1 MPGFSPLEGALAAAA
16 GWLLIAVL
24 SLFPQ
29 GNAAFARRLA
39 FPLGA
44 LAGLALAGFGLEAVW
59 LPSAQFTL
67 PLGLPELPFH
77 LRIDPLASFFLMLL
91 GAVAAG
97 ISVYAAGYFRDEAPG
112 RLALIGLQYHLFLA
126 SMAFVILAD
135 DAYLFMV
142 AWETMALSSYF
153 LVTTDHRE
161 RAIRSAGFLYLL
173 IAHIGAIAILLCF
186 GVMHGG
192 KGDYTF
198 DALRAAELTPLWA
211 TVAFLLAFFGFG
223 AKAGM
228 IPLHAWLPEA
238 HPAAPSPVSALMSG
252 IMLKTAIYGMVR
264 VIYDLIGGVRWEWGM
279 LVLVIGAATTL
290 FGVLY
295 ALMQHDLKRLLAY
308 HSVEN
313 IGIILLGLGLS
324 MVFLGFGHPAAGI
337 LGLIAALYHTLNHA
351 VFKGLLFL
359 GAGSILHSAKLRN
372 LNDMGGL
379 IRPMPKTAFYFLIG
393 ALAISALPPLNGFVS
408 EWLTFQTA
416 LQAPL
421 LQNGVVRS
429 LVPLF
434 AAILALAGALTA
446 MCFVKVYGVA
456 FLGQPRKIGDGARSH
471 SAGGDR
477 EKRSGSVPDFEIH
490 DAGNMERFGMA
501 WLAAGCFVLGLF
513 PTSFLLMLNR
523 VGVSLT
529 GQGLSAQALESSWL
543 WLVPTAPGQA
553 SYSPVIFLLVIVGVT
568 LLAFALVRRFYHG
581 RVRFADPWDCG
592 FPAQTAR
599 MQDTA
604 DAFGQ
609 PIRHVFGPIYLMERH
624 LPSPDDPAPRY
635 RLRIEDRHWHLLYL
649 PVARLAAF
657 LSSRIGMLQ
666 QGKISIYLL
675 YSFLT
680 LIALLVFVR

>member
-1 MPGFSPLEGALAAAA
+1 MEAIPSSLVGALLVAVSWLAIAAA
-16 GWLLIAVL
+16 
-24 SLFPQ
+24 SLVPA

-44 LAGLALAGFGLEAVW
+44 LAGVALAAFGLQAVW
-59 LPSAQFTL
+59 VPAQRLTL
-67 PLGLPELPFH
+67 PLGLPDLPFH
-77 LRIDPLASFFLMLL
+77 LRADPLAGFFLMLL
-91 GAVAAG
+91 GSVAAG
-97 ISVYAAGYFRDEAPG
+97 ISVYAAGYFREESSR
-112 RLALIGLQYHLFLA
+112 RLALIGCQYHVFLA
-126 SMAFVILAD
+126 SMAFVLLAD

-153 LVTTDHRE
+153 LVITDHRQP
-161 RAIRSAGFLYLL
+161 AIRSAGFLYLL
-173 IAHIGAIAILLCF
+173 IAHLGAIAILLCF
-186 GVMHGG
+186 GVLHGG
-192 KGDYTF
+192 RGDYSF
-198 DALRAAELTPLWA
+198 DALRAAQLQPVWA

-228 IPLHAWLPEA
+228 LPLHAWLPEA

-264 VIYDLIGGVRWEWGM
+264 VIFDLIGNVRWEWG
-279 LVLVIGAATTL
+279 LVVLAVGAGTTL

-313 IGIILLGLGLS
+313 IGIILLGLGMA
-324 MVFLGFGHPAAGI
+324 MVFIGFGHPAAGT

-359 GAGSILHSAKLRN
+359 GAGSILHSTGLRN

-379 IRPMPKTAFYFLIG
+379 IHRMPKTAFYFLIG

-416 LQAPL
+416 LQATI
-421 LQNGVVRS
+421 LQNGIVRS

-434 AAILALAGALTA
+434 AATLALAGALTA
-446 MCFVKVYGVA
+446 MCFVKVYGIA
-456 FLGQPRKIGDGARSH
+456 FLGQAREPAQSSPLPH
-471 SAGGDR
+471 AG
-477 EKRSGSVPDFEIH
+477 
-490 DAGNMERFGMA
+490 DAGEMERYGMA

-513 PTSFLLMLNR
+513 PTSFLLILNR
-523 VGVSLT
+523 VSVSL
-529 GQGLSAQALESSWL
+529 GGHGLSEQALSGSGWL
-543 WLVPTAPGQA
+543 WLVPTAAEQA
-553 SYSPVIFLLVIVGVT
+553 SYSPLIFLVMIVAVT
-568 LLAFALVRRFYHG
+568 LLAFLLVRRFYHG
-581 RVRFADPWDCG
+581 RARIADPWDCG
-592 FPAQTAR
+592 YPEQTAR

-609 PIRHVFGPIYLMERH
+609 PIRHVFGPLYRMDRR
-624 LPSPDDPAPRY
+624 LPGPDDANPRY
-635 RLRIEDRHWHLLYL
+635 FLSIEDRHWYWLYL
-649 PVARLAAF
+649 PVARAAEF
-657 LSSRIGMLQ
+657 VSSKIALLQ
-666 QGKISIYLL
+666 QGRISVYLL
-675 YSFLT
+675 YSFIT

>member
-1 MPGFSPLEGALAAAA
+1 VSSLYAAVSPLGGSLLVAAAWLAIAALGLVPA
-16 GWLLIAVL
+16 GK
-24 SLFPQ
+24 
-29 GNAAFARRLA
+29 AAFARRIA

-44 LAGLALAGFGLEAVW
+44 LAGLALAAFGLRAVW
-59 LPSAQFTL
+59 LPAQAITL
-67 PLGLPELPFH
+67 PLGLPDLPFH
-77 LRIDPLASFFLMLL
+77 LRIDPLAGFFLMLL
-91 GAVAAG
+91 GSVSTG
-97 ISVYAAGYFRDEAPG
+97 ISVYAAGYFREEPRG
-112 RLALIGLQYHLFLA
+112 RLALICLQYHVFLA
-126 SMAFVILAD
+126 SMAFVLLAD

-153 LVTTDHRE
+153 LVITDHKVP
-161 RAIRSAGFLYLL
+161 AIRSAGFLYLL

-186 GVMHGG
+186 GVLHGG
-192 KGDYTF
+192 RGDYTF
-198 DALRAAELTPLWA
+198 AALRAAELSPTWA

-252 IMLKTAIYGMVR
+252 IMLKTAIYGMAR
-264 VIYDLIGGVRWEWGM
+264 VIFDLIGNVRWEWGM
-279 LVLVIGAATTL
+279 VVLTIGAGTTL

-313 IGIILLGLGLS
+313 IGIILLGLGMS
-324 MVFLGFGHPAAGI
+324 MVFIGFGHPAAGA
-337 LGLIAALYHTLNHA
+337 LGLVAALYHTLNHA

-359 GAGSILHSAKLRN
+359 GAGSILHSTGLRN

-379 IRPMPKTAFYFLIG
+379 IRSMPKTALYFLIG

-416 LQAPL
+416 LQATI

-429 LVPLF
+429 LLPLF
-434 AAILALAGALTA
+434 AATLALAGALTA
-446 MCFVKVYGVA
+446 MCFVKVFGIA
-456 FLGQPRKIGDGARSH
+456 FLGQPREPVHRTPLPHTGD
-471 SAGGDR
+471 AGG
-477 EKRSGSVPDFEIH
+477 
-490 DAGNMERFGMA
+490 MERYGMA
-501 WLAAGCFVLGLF
+501 WLAAGCLVLGLF
-513 PTSFLLMLNR
+513 PSSFLLMLNR

-529 GQGLSAQALESSWL
+529 GHGLSSGALTGSGWL
-543 WLVPTAPGQA
+543 WLVPTAPERA
-553 SYSPVIFLLVIVGVT
+553 SYSPVIFLAVIVAVT
-568 LLAFALVRRFYHG
+568 LLAFLLVRRFYHG
-581 RVRFADPWDCG
+581 RIRLADPWDCG
-592 FPAQTAR
+592 YPEQTSR

-609 PIRHVFGPIYLMERH
+609 PIRHVFGPLYLMQRD
-624 LPSPDDPAPRY
+624 LPGPGDTAPRY
-635 RLRIEDRHWHLLYL
+635 FLKIEDRHWYWLYL
-649 PVARLAAF
+649 PVARAAEF
-657 LSSRIGMLQ
+657 ISAKIALLQ
-666 QGKISIYLL
+666 QGRISIYLL

>member
-1 MPGFSPLEGALAAAA
+1 MELIDSPGAIVAVAAAWLVIAALA
-16 GWLLIAVL
+16 LLPA
-24 SLFPQ
+24 
-29 GNAAFARRLA
+29 GNAFAARRLA

-44 LAGLALAGFGLEAVW
+44 LVGLALAALGLQAIW
-59 LPSAQFTL
+59 LPAGQLTL
-67 PLGLPELPFH
+67 PLGLPNLPFH
-77 LRIDPLASFFLMLL
+77 LRVDPLAGFFLMLL
-91 GAVAAG
+91 GSVSAG
-97 ISVYAAGYFRDEAPG
+97 ISVYATGYFRDETAG
-112 RLALIGLQYHLFLA
+112 RLALIGLQYHVFLA

-153 LVTTDHRE
+153 LVTTDHKLP
-161 RAIRSAGFLYLL
+161 AVRSAGFLYLL
-173 IAHIGAIAILLCF
+173 IAHLGALAILLCF

-192 KGDYTF
+192 HGDYTF
-198 DALRAAELTPLWA
+198 DALRSAELDPRWA

-228 IPLHAWLPEA
+228 LPLHAWLPEA

-264 VIYDLIGGVRWEWGM
+264 VTYDLIGGVRWEWGM
-279 LVLVIGAATTL
+279 LVLAIGAATTL

-313 IGIILLGLGLS
+313 IGIILLGLGMS
-324 MVFLGFGHPAAGI
+324 MVFIGFGHGAAGI

-359 GAGSILHSAKLRN
+359 GAGSILHATGLRN
-372 LNDMGGL
+372 LNHMGGL
-379 IRPMPKTAFYFLIG
+379 IRKMPGTAFYFLVG

-408 EWLTFQTA
+408 EWLIFQTA
-416 LQAPL
+416 LQAPVL
-421 LQNGVVRS
+421 HNGVVRS
-429 LVPLF
+429 LLPLF
-434 AAILALAGALTA
+434 AATLALAGALTA
-446 MCFVKVYGVA
+446 MCFVKAYGIA
-456 FLGQPRKIGDGARSH
+456 FLGRPRESERPAQPPA
-471 SAGGDR
+471 SAH
-477 EKRSGSVPDFEIH
+477 PH
-490 DAGNMERFGMA
+490 DAGIMERFGMA

-513 PTSFLLMLNR
+513 PTAILQMLNR

-529 GQGLSAQALESSWL
+529 GRGLSSEALESSWL
-543 WLVPTAPGQA
+543 WLVPTAPEQA
-553 SYSPVIFLLVIVGVT
+553 SYSPIIFLIVIVGVT
-568 LLAFALVRRFYHG
+568 LLTFFLVRRFFHG
-581 RVRFADPWDCG
+581 RTRFADPWDCG
-592 FPAQTAR
+592 FPEQTSR

-609 PIRHVFGPIYLMERH
+609 PIRHVFGPVYQIKREMPE
-624 LPSPDDPAPRY
+624 PDDAAPRFS
-635 RLRIEDRHWHLLYL
+635 LTIEDRHWVWLYL
-649 PVARLAAF
+649 PVARLADF
-657 LSSRIGMLQ
+657 LSSKIALLQ
-666 QGKISIYLL
+666 QGRISIYLL

>member
-1 MPGFSPLEGALAAAA
+1 MTSTPLAGSLWTAVSWLAIAALC
-16 GWLLIAVL
+16 LL
-24 SLFPQ
+24 PT
-29 GNAAFARRLA
+29 GGAAFARRIA

-44 LAGLALAGFGLEAVW
+44 VAGLALAGFGLDAVW
-59 LPSAQFTL
+59 LPAAQMTL
-67 PLGLPELPFH
+67 PLGMPGLPFH
-77 LRIDPLASFFLMLL
+77 LRIDPLAGFFLTLL

-97 ISVYAAGYFRDEAPG
+97 VSVYATGYFREETAG
-112 RLALIGLQYHLFLA
+112 RLALIGLEYHLFLA

-135 DAYLFMV
+135 DGYLFMV
-142 AWETMALSSYF
+142 AWESMALSSYF
-153 LVTTDHRE
+153 LVTTDHRQPV
-161 RAIRSAGFLYLL
+161 IRSAGFLYLL
-173 IAHIGAIAILLCF
+173 IAHLGALAILLCF
-186 GVMHGG
+186 GVMNGG
-192 KGDYTF
+192 RGDYTF
-198 DALRAAELTPLWA
+198 DALRAAGLTPPWA

-228 IPLHAWLPEA
+228 IPLHVWLPEA

-252 IMLKTAIYGMVR
+252 VMIKTAIYGMVR

-279 LVLVIGAATTL
+279 LVLLIGVGTTL

-313 IGIILLGLGLS
+313 IGIILLGLGMS
-324 MVFLGFGHPAAGI
+324 MVFIGFGHPAAGT

-372 LNDMGGL
+372 LNHMGGL
-379 IRPMPKTAFYFLIG
+379 IRTMPKTAFYFLIG

-416 LQAPL
+416 LQAPIV
-421 LQNGVVRS
+421 QNGVVRS
-429 LVPLF
+429 LLPLF
-434 AAILALAGALTA
+434 AATLALAGALTA

-456 FLGQPRKIGDGARSH
+456 FLGQPREPA
-471 SAGGDR
+471 SAAAPVGGR
-477 EKRSGSVPDFEIH
+477 GH

-513 PTSFLLMLNR
+513 PTSFLLVLNR

-529 GQGLSAQALESSWL
+529 GQGLSDEALESSWL
-543 WLVPTAPGQA
+543 WLVPTASAQA
-553 SYSPVIFLLVIVGVT
+553 SYSPVIFLIVIFGVT
-568 LLAFALVRRFYHG
+568 LLTFLLVRRFYHG

-592 FPAQTAR
+592 FPDQTPR

-609 PIRHVFGPIYLMERH
+609 AIRHVFGPLYRMQRK
-624 LPSPDDPAPRY
+624 LPAPDDPAPRFF
-635 RLRIEDRHWHLLYL
+635 LKIEDRHWYLLYL
-649 PVARLAAF
+649 PVARLAAY
-657 LSSRIGMLQ
+657 LSSKIGLLQ
-666 QGKISIYLL
+666 RGRISIYLL

-680 LIALLVFVR
+680 LIGLLVFVR

>member
-1 MPGFSPLEGALAAAA
+1 MTIESPGAIVAVATAWLVVAALA
-16 GWLLIAVL
+16 LLPA
-24 SLFPQ
+24 
-29 GNAAFARRLA
+29 GNAFAARRLA

-44 LAGLALAGFGLEAVW
+44 LVGLALSALGLQAIW
-59 LPSAQFTL
+59 LPAAQLTL
-67 PLGLPELPFH
+67 PLGLPDLPFH
-77 LRIDPLASFFLMLL
+77 LRVDPLAGFFLMLL
-91 GAVAAG
+91 GSVSAG
-97 ISVYAAGYFRDEAPG
+97 ISVYAAGYFREEAAG
-112 RLALIGLQYHLFLA
+112 RLALIGLQYHVFLA

-153 LVTTDHRE
+153 LVTTDHKLP
-161 RAIRSAGFLYLL
+161 AVRSAGFLYLL
-173 IAHIGAIAILLCF
+173 IAHLGALAILLCF

-192 KGDYTF
+192 HGDYTF
-198 DALRAAELTPLWA
+198 DALRSAELDRRWA

-279 LVLVIGAATTL
+279 LVLAVGAGTTL

-308 HSVEN
+308 HSIEN
-313 IGIILLGLGLS
+313 IGIILLGLGMS
-324 MVFLGFGHPAAGI
+324 MVFIGFGHAAAGV

-359 GAGSILHSAKLRN
+359 GAGSILHATGLRN

-379 IRPMPKTAFYFLIG
+379 VRVMPKTALYFLIG

-408 EWLTFQTA
+408 EWLTFQAA
-416 LQAPL
+416 LQAPI

-429 LVPLF
+429 LLPLF
-434 AAILALAGALTA
+434 AATLALAGALTA
-446 MCFVKVYGVA
+446 MCFVKVYGIA
-456 FLGQPRKIGDGARSH
+456 FLGQPREVKHAAH
-471 SAGGDR
+471 APAAGRDQ
-477 EKRSGSVPDFEIH
+477 
-490 DAGNMERFGMA
+490 DAGAMEHFGMA
-501 WLAAGCFVLGLF
+501 WLAAGCFVLGVF
-513 PTSFLLMLNR
+513 PSSFLLVLNR
-523 VGVSLT
+523 VCASLIGQSLSAEALT
-529 GQGLSAQALESSWL
+529 GSNWL
-543 WLVPTAPGQA
+543 WLVPTSSAQA
-553 SYSPVIFLLVIVGVT
+553 SYSPAIFLVVIVAVT
-568 LLAFALVRRFYHG
+568 LLTFLLVRRFYHG
-581 RVRFADPWDCG
+581 RVRISDPWDCG
-592 FPAQTAR
+592 FPEQTSR

-609 PIRHVFGPIYLMERH
+609 PIRHVFGPIYLMQRQI
-624 LPSPDDPAPRY
+624 PAADDPAPRFS
-635 RLRIEDRHWHLLYL
+635 LKIEDRHWYWVYL
-649 PVARLAAF
+649 PIARLAEYV
-657 LSSRIGMLQ
+657 SSKIALLQ
-666 QGKISIYLL
+666 QGRISIYLL